1 MAFLYGDFLA
11 IPAAVFNLF
20 SSAKRPVFSV
30 SGAWQGSDIPF
41 EMSRTHYFTLQNYH
55 KTTDKQSKIRVFC
68 FAHPTSNTNFAETFR
83 DRAVVCSDFGHT
95 GNFVIQVS
103 DLDGNGLKGQKRQA
117 QGKRSGTL
125 GIACWAVAP
134 CKGKSFTP
142 PLTDRVLKIGI
153 NHCYCCPMRISKARL
168 MLLPFQG
175 ATALT
180 RGTQGVASLALG

>member
-1 MAFLYGDFLA
+1 MAFLYGC
-11 IPAAVFNLF
+11 PEKN
-20 SSAKRPVFSV
+20 
-30 SGAWQGSDIPF
+30 GSDSQSLFVCKKARFFCRRTPEKAGTCF
-41 EMSRTHYFTLQNYH
+41 EMSHTHYFTLQNYH
-55 KTTDKQSKIRVFC
+55 KTTDGQSKIRVFC
-68 FAHPTSNTNFAETFR
+68 FAHPPSNTNFAETFR

-153 NHCYCCPMRISKARL
+153 NHCYCCSMRISKARL